1 MRVADAIRT
10 SESVELETADQW
22 VDWMLRNYR
31 RWHYSGERVGP
42 EEPTHCLSI
51 EHQYVPKYGDFEED
65 DEPIHVDPA
74 TEPVDERAGELTDRL
89 LSMPRQYL
97 AVLRAHYILWP
108 NYLVRLELSRGQL
121 RHASAAEAM
130 DRVRAKR
137 LGISVESYLSILRTA
152 RERLSHELH
161 NNVMTPLKARKIA

>member
-1 MRVADAIRT
+1 
-10 SESVELETADQW
+10 
-22 VDWMLRNYR
+22 
-31 RWHYSGERVGP
+31 
-42 EEPTHCLSI
+42 
-51 EHQYVPKYGDFEED
+51 
-65 DEPIHVDPA
+65 
-74 TEPVDERAGELTDRL
+74 
-89 LSMPRQYL
+89 
-97 AVLRAHYILWP
+97 LRAHYIRWP